1 MRRGGGGLSR
11 RRPGGLALGMARRAW
26 GFELKCNVCVE
37 LTICVQN
44 GDIVGELCLRSTYGN
59 FSTLTL
65 FSSVSNSTVL
75 VVCSTY
81 KVYCHYMLEVS

>member
-26 GFELKCNVCVE
+26 GGELKGNVCAE

-44 GDIVGELCLRSTYGN
+44 GDIVGELCLISTY
-59 FSTLTL
+59 
-65 FSSVSNSTVL
+65 
-75 VVCSTY
+75 
-81 KVYCHYMLEVS
+81 